1 MANPRIITNGLD
13 KTSLSE
19 RVQKNQIQ
27 HRISRPRISRS
38 LNLPFALV
46 VRGFEEFFFFIQLVK
61 DKLNHLKDG
70 TSHCRPIFSC

>member
-27 HRISRPRISRS
+27 HRNNFS
-38 LNLPFALV
+38 FALV